1 MNKIFSR
8 IARCTAVAA
17 LVVAFASCQQNKFH
31 VTGNITEAEDSVL
44 YFENMSLDGPVIID
58 SVKLSADGKFDFSG
72 EKPEAPEFYRLRIR
86 NHIINVSID
95 STETVEF
102 KAAYPTMPVKYE
114 VTGSDNCSKIKELSL
129 MQINMLNLVLALNK
143 NYSLSVAQTNDS
155 IEKMIAAY
163 KENVRLNYIYKEPY
177 KAYAYFALFQALGN
191 RLIFNPHENVED
203 MRVFGAV
210 ATSWDTYY
218 PEAERGKNLHNIAIE
233 GMKTQR
239 ILQAKEQ
246 GPSIDMSKV
255 VVSEIIDVPLV
266 DNHGNRRS
274 LTELK
279 GKVVL
284 LDFHAFSAD
293 GSTQRIMKLREVYN
307 KYHAQGLEIY
317 QVSVDPDEHFWKT
330 QTAALPWICVHDPDN
345 LQSEYLA
352 RYNVQ
357 SIPTFFLISRANSL
371 FKRDAQ
377 IKDLDAEI
385 KSLLAK

>member
-1 MNKIFSR
+1 MNKFISR
-8 IARCTAVAA
+8 ITRCTAVAA
-17 LVVAFASCQQNKFH
+17 LIVAFASCQQNKFH

-44 YFENMSLDGPVIID
+44 YFENMSLDGPVVVD
-58 SVKLSADGKFDFSG
+58 SVKLSSDGSFDFSG
-72 EKPEAPEFYRLRIR
+72 EKPEAPEFYRLRIKSS
-86 NHIINVSID
+86 IINVSID

-102 KAAYPTMPVKYE
+102 KASYPTMAVKYD
-114 VTGSDNCSKIKELSL
+114 VVGSENCNKIKELSL
-129 MQINMLNLVLALNK
+129 MQVNLLNQVIALNK
-143 NYSLSVAQTNDS
+143 NYTLSVQQTNDS
-155 IEKMIAAY
+155 IKNMIDAH
-163 KENVRLNYIYKEPY
+163 KKNVLMNYIYKEPN

-203 MRVFGAV
+203 MRAFRAV

-218 PEAERGKNLHNIAIE
+218 PEAMRGKNLHNIAIE
-233 GMKTQR
+233 GIKTQR
-239 ILQAKEQ
+239 ILQAQQE

-255 VVSEIIDVPLV
+255 VVSEIIDIPLV

-284 LDFHAFSAD
+284 LDFHAFSAE
-293 GSTQRIMKLREVYN
+293 GSTQRIMRLREIYN

-330 QTAALPWICVHDPDN
+330 QTSLLPWINVYDPDGP
-345 LQSEYLA
+345 QSAYLA

-357 SIPTFFLISRANSL
+357 SIPTFFLIDKTNTL
-371 FKRDAQ
+371 YKRDAQ
-377 IKDLDAEI
+377 IEDIDKEI
-385 KSLLAK
+385 QSLL